1 MQKSH
6 RTIYGVIAA
15 SVADIEQKE
24 ILHGIIGRAQKLDID
39 IVVISNIYNPIETSQ
54 SLVTE
59 NKVYD
64 RILSEEIDG
73 FILISESIINKD
85 IQKKV
90 LSGLEARKSVPLI
103 VIGTPQPDFEL
114 ETFRYINSSDCDD
127 IEELT
132 EHLITEHGFTDI
144 DILTGYEC
152 IEASH
157 KRVEGYRTALEK
169 HGIPFNADKVFY
181 GDFWKTSGVSQA
193 KKYIS
198 GELPYPQAL
207 ICTNDYMAY
216 GLLDEFLENDV
227 EIPEA
232 MAVVGYE
239 YIRERQSHSPLL
251 TTYQRNR
258 KALGEA
264 AVDILTGER
273 YEDFIPPKGH
283 LIKGESCG
291 CGAVRS
297 DIKSELEYLRTKQ
310 TYDFVN
316 LFSQLDQRLTECRN
330 ISEFA
335 SCCWDFR
342 FLIRNVD
349 KLYMCLYDNWYDEG
363 EKYDNMVRYNLLTYE
378 EPIIFH
384 KNELSGFMTGKA
396 APYYICPLFF
406 ADRELGYVLLRY
418 EVPDS
423 FDYIFRNWL
432 KSISNGLELLRMKN
446 DIRYLTACQNLSELH
461 DSLTS
466 MYNETGIHKAYISA
480 DINALYMVMLRIC
493 LFDEDFSAVNE
504 SEKVYAVLDT
514 AEAVKQFCGK
524 NNVCARTDNNTFLCL
539 VKSQNDENF
548 LTQLMSS
555 ILCQHTSY
563 IEKYSIDSFVCA
575 AVRCVDK
582 PFSELLDNC
591 GELTKKGISRLSVRR
606 REKLYKKLLEL
617 RNYIYMNP
625 SMTFKTDKLHEMFGG
640 SSGHLRAVYKKCFGI
655 SFHQD
660 CINARVA
667 KARYLLSTTALT
679 VQQIAY
685 DCGYSDTKYFMRQF
699 VQGTGITANQF
710 RNALNA

>member
-1 MQKSH
+1 MQKLH
-6 RTIYGVIAA
+6 RKIYGVIAA

-24 ILHGIIGRAQKLDID
+24 ILHGVIKKAQELDID

-54 SLVTE
+54 AFITE

-85 IQKKV
+85 LQKIV
-90 LSGLEARKSVPLI
+90 LSRLEARKDVPLI

-114 ETFRYINSSDCDD
+114 DTFRYINSSDKDD

-132 EHLITEHGFTDI
+132 EHLISEHGFTDI
-144 DILTGYEC
+144 DILTGHDC

-157 KRVEGYRTALEK
+157 KRVEGYRAALEK

-181 GDFWKTSGVSQA
+181 GDFWTTSGVSQA

-198 GELPYPQAL
+198 GEIPYPQAL

-227 EIPEA
+227 EIPET
-232 MAVVGYE
+232 MAVAGYE
-239 YIRERQSHSPLL
+239 YIHERQSHSPLL

-264 AVDILTGER
+264 AVDILAGGR
-273 YEDFIPPKGH
+273 YEDFTPPKGH

-297 DIKSELEYLRTKQ
+297 DIKSELEYLRTKE

-316 LFSQLDQRLTECRN
+316 LFSQLDQRLTESRN

-335 SCCWDFR
+335 SRFWDFR
-342 FLIRNVD
+342 FMIRNVD

-378 EPIIFH
+378 EPVIFH
-384 KNELSGFMTGKA
+384 KNELSGLMTGKA

-418 EVPDS
+418 AVPDS
-423 FDYIFRNWL
+423 FDHIFRNWL
-432 KSISNGLELLRMKN
+432 KSVSNGLELLRMKN

-461 DSLTS
+461 DSLTA
-466 MYNETGIHKAYISA
+466 MYNEMGIHKAFITA
-480 DINALYMVMLRIC
+480 EKDNLYMVMLKIC
-493 LFDEDFSAVNE
+493 LFDEEFSAVNE

-514 AEAVKQFCGK
+514 AEAVKQFCSK
-524 NNVCARTDNNTFLCL
+524 HNICARTDNNTFLCL
-539 VKSQNDENF
+539 VKGQNKEKF

-563 IEKYSIDSFVCA
+563 IDKYGIDSFVCT
-575 AVRCVDK
+575 AVSCGEKSFRELIYNC
-582 PFSELLDNC
+582 SELV
-591 GELTKKGISRLSVRR
+591 KKEISSLSVRR
-606 REKLYKKLLEL
+606 RDKLYRELSEL

-625 SMTFKTDKLHEMFGG
+625 SMTFETDKLHEMFSG
-640 SSGHLRAVYKKCFGI
+640 SSGHLRAVYKRCFGI

-660 CINARVA
+660 CINARIA
-667 KARYLLSTTALT
+667 KARYLLSTTTLT
-679 VQQIAY
+679 VQETAFE
-685 DCGYSDTKYFMRQF
+685 CGYSDTKYFMRQF
-699 VQGTGITANQF
+699 VQETGITANQF
-710 RNALNA
+710 RNAVND